1 MAILTPL
8 PLADAR
14 RIGARYGLS
23 IASVRGILAGSVNS
37 NYELA
42 KDADGRVFLRVY
54 EEQPSASAAGEAR
67 MLEHLATRGVST
79 PRPLPLVDAP
89 GEFIAEHQGKPVAVF
104 PWASGEML
112 CQARVTPDAARKVG
126 AALARVHVAGAS
138 FTGAPRSRFGAA
150 QLAERIQKL
159 RDAPLDVELAR
170 VVASLEA
177 RFERFRDRDPARA
190 PGNGLAH
197 ADLFRDNV
205 LWEGGEITALLDFES
220 ASLES
225 RPFDLMVTLLAWCFT
240 DTLDPALARAL
251 AQGYALVRPLPDDEA
266 AMLHAEACFAALR
279 FSITRI
285 TDYELRPRGSGIYKD
300 YRRFLARGAAID
312 ALGPAGLRTLLG
324 L

>member
-8 PLADAR
+8 PLDDAR
-14 RIGARYGLS
+14 RIGGRYGLS

-42 KDADGRVFLRVY
+42 EGAGGRVFLRIY

-67 MLEHLATRGVST
+67 LLEHLATRGVPT

-89 GEFIAEHQGKPVAVF
+89 GEFIAEHEGKPVAVF
-104 PWASGEML
+104 PWISGESL

-126 AALARVHVAGAS
+126 AALARVHLAGAS
-138 FTGAPRSRFGAA
+138 FASAPRSRFGAA
-150 QLAERIQKL
+150 QLAERLRGL

-177 RFERFRDRDPARA
+177 QFERFRDRDPARA
-190 PGNGLAH
+190 PGQGLVH

-205 LWEGGEITALLDFES
+205 LWEGGEIAALLDFES

-225 RPFDLMVTLLAWCFT
+225 LPFDLMVTLLAFCFT

-251 AQGYALVRPLPDDEA
+251 AQGYALVRPLPEEEAALLHDEA
-266 AMLHAEACFAALR
+266 RFAALR
-279 FSITRI
+279 FTITRI
-285 TDYELRPRGSGIYKD
+285 TDFELRPRGSGVYKD
-300 YRRFLARGAAID
+300 YRRFLARGDALD
-312 ALGPAGLRTLLG
+312 ALGPEGLRALLG